1 MGDQLRNP
9 QFDEEPGDLK
19 YRKPGSLVEYKIC
32 NLEIF
37 ESATLKERN
46 QTRHT

>member
-1 MGDQLRNP
+1 MEDQLRNS
-9 QFDEEPGDLK
+9 QSDEEPGDLK
-19 YRKPGSLVEYKIC
+19 YRKSGSEVGYKIC

-37 ESATLKERN
+37 ELPVLKERN